1 MRKSNTQLRFWL
13 LTILTM
19 LLLFSLTGC
28 AACGQRNTE
37 TNNTETTET
46 NDTETTDMETTETI
60 TEPETSIETNTTDEG
75 LSSSDTNTSDEP
87 ETTEPELTVEGNGT
101 GVDGVSDEEV
111 QAEIDEAPVSDT
123 SEGRGLEDL
132 DEETLEMTNNLT
144 FNGVQYDTIEEWQK
158 AVNEW
163 SIAND
168 PEMYTREEADET
180 FNW

>member
-1 MRKSNTQLRFWL
+1 MRKNTTQLRFWL

-28 AACGQRNTE
+28 AACGQK
-37 TNNTETTET
+37 NTETT
-46 NDTETTDMETTETI
+46 DTETTETI
-60 TEPETSIETNTTDEG
+60 TKPETNIETNTTDEVEATDEG
-75 LSSSDTNTSDEP
+75 LSSDETEVSDTNTSDEP
-87 ETTEPELTVEGNGT
+87 ETTEEENLTIESNGT

-111 QAEIDEAPVSDT
+111 QAEIDEAPVT
-123 SEGRGLEDL
+123 EGQRREDL
-132 DEETLEMTNNLT
+132 DEETLKMTNNLT
-144 FNGVQYDTIEEWQK
+144 FNDVQYDTWEEYCE

-163 SIAND
+163 SVAND

>member
-19 LLLFSLTGC
+19 LLLFGLTGC
-28 AACGQRNTE
+28 AACSQRNTE
-37 TNNTETTET
+37 TTEI
-46 NDTETTDMETTETI
+46 NDTETTETI
-60 TEPETSIETNTTDEG
+60 TEPETSIETNITNEVETTDEG

-87 ETTEPELTVEGNGT
+87 ETAEPELTVEGNGT

-111 QAEIDEAPVSDT
+111 QAEIDEAPVT
-123 SEGRGLEDL
+123 EGQRREDL

-144 FNGVQYDTIEEWQK
+144 FNGVQYDTWEEYCE

-163 SIAND
+163 SVAND
-168 PEMYTREEADET
+168 PEMYTREEPDET

>member
-37 TNNTETTET
+37 TTEI
-46 NDTETTDMETTETI
+46 NDTETTETI
-60 TEPETSIETNTTDEG
+60 TEPETSIETNITNEVETTDEG

-87 ETTEPELTVEGNGT
+87 ETAEPELTVEGNGT

-111 QAEIDEAPVSDT
+111 QAEIDEAPVT
-123 SEGRGLEDL
+123 EGQRREDL

-144 FNGVQYDTIEEWQK
+144 FNGVQYDTWEEYCE

-163 SIAND
+163 SVAND

>member
-1 MRKSNTQLRFWL
+1 MRKNTTQLRFWL

-37 TNNTETTET
+37 TNDTETTET
-46 NDTETTDMETTETI
+46 METI
-60 TEPETSIETNTTDEG
+60 TEPETSIETDITDEVEATDEG

-87 ETTEPELTVEGNGT
+87 ETAEPELTVEGNGT

-111 QAEIDEAPVSDT
+111 QAEIDEAPVVDI
-123 SEGRGLEDL
+123 SEEDRNS
-132 DEETLEMTNNLT
+132 ESFKRENGWV
-144 FNGVQYDTIEEWQK
+144 FNGVQYGSSQEYWQ
-158 AVNEW
+158 AVNEYEA
-163 SIAND
+163 AND
-168 PEMYTREEADET
+168 PEVYTREEADET

>member
-1 MRKSNTQLRFWL
+1 MRKNTTQLRFWL

-19 LLLFSLTGC
+19 LLLLFGLTGC
-28 AACGQRNTE
+28 AACSQRN
-37 TNNTETTET
+37 TET
-46 NDTETTDMETTETI
+46 NDTETTETMETI
-60 TEPETSIETNTTDEG
+60 TEPETNIETDVTDEVEATDEVETTDEG

-111 QAEIDEAPVSDT
+111 QAEIDEAPVT
-123 SEGRGLEDL
+123 EGQRREDL

-144 FNGVQYDTIEEWQK
+144 FNGVQYDTWEEYCE

-163 SIAND
+163 SVAND

>member
-28 AACGQRNTE
+28 AACGQK
-37 TNNTETTET
+37 NTETTEI
-46 NDTETTDMETTETI
+46 NDTETTETI

-111 QAEIDEAPVSDT
+111 QAEIDEAPVVDI
-123 SEGRGLEDL
+123 SEEDRNS
-132 DEETLEMTNNLT
+132 ESFKRENGWV
-144 FNGVQYDTIEEWQK
+144 FNGVQYGSSQEYWK
-158 AVNEW
+158 AVNEYEA
-163 SIAND
+163 AND
-168 PEMYTREEADET
+168 PDVYTPDE
-180 FNW
+180 FDEILNW

>member
-19 LLLFSLTGC
+19 LLLFGLTGC
-28 AACGQRNTE
+28 AACSQRNTE
-37 TNNTETTET
+37 TTEI
-46 NDTETTDMETTETI
+46 NDTETTETI
-60 TEPETSIETNTTDEG
+60 TEPETSIETNITNEVETTDEG

-87 ETTEPELTVEGNGT
+87 ETAEPELTVEGNGT

-111 QAEIDEAPVSDT
+111 QAEIDEAPVT
-123 SEGRGLEDL
+123 EGQRREDL

-144 FNGVQYDTIEEWQK
+144 FNGVQYDTWEEYCE

-163 SIAND
+163 SVAND

>member
-19 LLLFSLTGC
+19 LLLFGLTGC
-28 AACGQRNTE
+28 AACSQRNTE
-37 TNNTETTET
+37 TTEI
-46 NDTETTDMETTETI
+46 NDTETTETI

-111 QAEIDEAPVSDT
+111 QAEIDEAPVTD
-123 SEGRGLEDL
+123 SETDFSMYPDG
-132 DEETLEMTNNLT
+132 NV
-144 FNGVQYDTIEEWQK
+144 FNGVQYETREEYWE
-158 AVNEW
+158 AVREW
-163 SIAND
+163 NIAND
-168 PEMYTREEADET
+168 PEVYTPEEADET

>member
-1 MRKSNTQLRFWL
+1 MRKNTTQLRFWL

-37 TNNTETTET
+37 TNDTETTET
-46 NDTETTDMETTETI
+46 METI
-60 TEPETSIETNTTDEG
+60 TEPETSIETDITDEVEATDEG

-87 ETTEPELTVEGNGT
+87 ETAEPELTVEGNGT

-111 QAEIDEAPVSDT
+111 QAEIDEAPVTD
-123 SEGRGLEDL
+123 SETDFSMYPDG
-132 DEETLEMTNNLT
+132 NV
-144 FNGVQYDTIEEWQK
+144 FNGVQYETREEYWE

-163 SIAND
+163 SAAND
-168 PEMYTREEADET
+168 PDVYTPDE
-180 FNW
+180 FDEILNW

>member
-19 LLLFSLTGC
+19 LLLLFGLTGC
-28 AACGQRNTE
+28 AACSQRNTE
-37 TNNTETTET
+37 TTEI
-46 NDTETTDMETTETI
+46 NDTETTETI
-60 TEPETSIETNTTDEG
+60 TEPETSIETNITNEVETTDEG

-87 ETTEPELTVEGNGT
+87 ETAEPELTVEGNGT

-111 QAEIDEAPVSDT
+111 QAEVDEAPVT
-123 SEGRGLEDL
+123 EGQRREDL

-144 FNGVQYDTIEEWQK
+144 FNGVQYDTWEEYCE

-163 SIAND
+163 SVAND

>member
-37 TNNTETTET
+37 TNDTETTET
-46 NDTETTDMETTETI
+46 METI
-60 TEPETSIETNTTDEG
+60 TEPETSIETDITDEVEATDEG

-87 ETTEPELTVEGNGT
+87 ETAEPELTVEGNGT
-101 GVDGVSDEEV
+101 GVDGISDEEV
-111 QAEIDEAPVSDT
+111 QAEIDEAPVVDI
-123 SEGRGLEDL
+123 SEEDRNS
-132 DEETLEMTNNLT
+132 ESFKRENGWV
-144 FNGVQYDTIEEWQK
+144 FNGVQYGSSQEYWQ
-158 AVNEW
+158 AVNEYEA
-163 SIAND
+163 AND
-168 PEMYTREEADET
+168 PEVYTREEADET

>member
-1 MRKSNTQLRFWL
+1 MRKNTTQLRFWL

-19 LLLFSLTGC
+19 LLLSGLTGC

-37 TNNTETTET
+37 TT
-46 NDTETTDMETTETI
+46 DTETTETI
-60 TEPETSIETNTTDEG
+60 TEPETNIETNTTDEVEATDEG

-111 QAEIDEAPVSDT
+111 QAEIDEAPVTD
-123 SEGRGLEDL
+123 SETDFSMYPDG
-132 DEETLEMTNNLT
+132 NV
-144 FNGVQYDTIEEWQK
+144 FNGVQYETREEYWE
-158 AVNEW
+158 AVREW
-163 SIAND
+163 NIAND
-168 PEMYTREEADET
+168 PEVYTPEEADET

>member
-1 MRKSNTQLRFWL
+1 MRKNTTQLRFWL

-37 TNNTETTET
+37 TTET
-46 NDTETTDMETTETI
+46 NDTKATETI
-60 TEPETSIETNTTDEG
+60 TEPETNIETDITNEIEATDEG

-111 QAEIDEAPVSDT
+111 QAEIDEAPVVDI
-123 SEGRGLEDL
+123 SEEDRNS
-132 DEETLEMTNNLT
+132 ESFKRENGWV
-144 FNGVQYDTIEEWQK
+144 FNGVQYGSSQEYWK
-158 AVNEW
+158 AVNEYEA
-163 SIAND
+163 AND
-168 PEMYTREEADET
+168 PDVYTPDE
-180 FNW
+180 FDEILNW

>member
-37 TNNTETTET
+37 TTET
-46 NDTETTDMETTETI
+46 NDTKATETI
-60 TEPETSIETNTTDEG
+60 TEPETNIETDITNEIEDTDEG
-75 LSSSDTNTSDEP
+75 LSASNTNTSDEP

-111 QAEIDEAPVSDT
+111 QAEIDEAPVVDI
-123 SEGRGLEDL
+123 SEEDRNS
-132 DEETLEMTNNLT
+132 ESFKRENGWV
-144 FNGVQYDTIEEWQK
+144 FNGVQYGSSQEYWK
-158 AVNEW
+158 AVNEYEA
-163 SIAND
+163 AND
-168 PEMYTREEADET
+168 PDVYTPDE
-180 FNW
+180 FDEILNW

>member
-19 LLLFSLTGC
+19 LLLSGLTGC

-37 TNNTETTET
+37 TTET
-46 NDTETTDMETTETI
+46 NDTKATETI
-60 TEPETSIETNTTDEG
+60 TEPETNIETDITNEIEDTDEG

-111 QAEIDEAPVSDT
+111 QAEIDEAPVVDI
-123 SEGRGLEDL
+123 SEEDRNS
-132 DEETLEMTNNLT
+132 ESFKRENGWV
-144 FNGVQYDTIEEWQK
+144 FNGVQYGSSQEYWK
-158 AVNEW
+158 AVNEYEA
-163 SIAND
+163 AND
-168 PEMYTREEADET
+168 PDVYTPDE
-180 FNW
+180 FDEILNW

>member
-19 LLLFSLTGC
+19 LLLSGLTGC

-37 TNNTETTET
+37 TT
-46 NDTETTDMETTETI
+46 ETTETI
-60 TEPETSIETNTTDEG
+60 TEPETNIETNTTDEVEATDEG

-87 ETTEPELTVEGNGT
+87 ETAEPELTVEGNGT

>member
-1 MRKSNTQLRFWL
+1 MRKNTTQLRFWL

-37 TNNTETTET
+37 TTEI
-46 NDTETTDMETTETI
+46 NDTETTETI
-60 TEPETSIETNTTDEG
+60 TEPETSIETNITNEVETTDEG

-87 ETTEPELTVEGNGT
+87 ETAEPELTVEGNGT

-111 QAEIDEAPVSDT
+111 QAEIDEAPVT
-123 SEGRGLEDL
+123 EGQRREDL

-144 FNGVQYDTIEEWQK
+144 FNGVQYDTWEEYCE

-163 SIAND
+163 SVAND

>member
-19 LLLFSLTGC
+19 LLLSGLTGC

-37 TNNTETTET
+37 TTET
-46 NDTETTDMETTETI
+46 NDTKATETI
-60 TEPETSIETNTTDEG
+60 TEPETNIETDITNEIEDTDEG

-111 QAEIDEAPVSDT
+111 QAEIDEAPVSD
-123 SEGRGLEDL
+123 SETDFSMYPDG
-132 DEETLEMTNNLT
+132 NV
-144 FNGVQYDTIEEWQK
+144 FNGVQYETREEYWE
-158 AVNEW
+158 AVREW
-163 SIAND
+163 NIAND
-168 PEMYTREEADET
+168 PEVYTPEEADET

>member
-19 LLLFSLTGC
+19 LLLFGLTGC
-28 AACGQRNTE
+28 AACSQRNTE
-37 TNNTETTET
+37 TTEI
-46 NDTETTDMETTETI
+46 NDTETTETI
-60 TEPETSIETNTTDEG
+60 TEPETSIETNITNEVETTDEG

-87 ETTEPELTVEGNGT
+87 ETAEPELTVEGSGT

-111 QAEIDEAPVSDT
+111 QAEIDEAPVT
-123 SEGRGLEDL
+123 EGQRREDL

-144 FNGVQYDTIEEWQK
+144 FNGVQYDTWEEYCE

-163 SIAND
+163 SVAND

>member
-1 MRKSNTQLRFWL
+1 MRKNNTQLRFWL

-28 AACGQRNTE
+28 AACGQK
-37 TNNTETTET
+37 NTETT
-46 NDTETTDMETTETI
+46 DTETTETI
-60 TEPETSIETNTTDEG
+60 TKPETNIETNTTDEVEATDEG
-75 LSSSDTNTSDEP
+75 LSSDETEVSDTNTSDEP
-87 ETTEPELTVEGNGT
+87 ETTEEENLTIESNGT

-111 QAEIDEAPVSDT
+111 QAEIDEAPVTD
-123 SEGRGLEDL
+123 SETDFSMYPDG
-132 DEETLEMTNNLT
+132 NV
-144 FNGVQYDTIEEWQK
+144 FNGVQYETREEYWE

-163 SIAND
+163 SVASD